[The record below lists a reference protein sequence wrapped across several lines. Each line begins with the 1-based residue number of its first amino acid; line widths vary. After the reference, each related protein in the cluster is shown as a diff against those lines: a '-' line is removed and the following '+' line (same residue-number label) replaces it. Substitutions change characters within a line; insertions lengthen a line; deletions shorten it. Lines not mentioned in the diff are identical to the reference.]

1 MCLNLSDHPIKIDCY
16 VHRLL
21 NMNLMV
27 TTNQETMIDRHTQ
40 KRKGSKHNT
49 KESHQITMEDKKRRK
64 EQGRTTK
71 TTRKQ

>member
-1 MCLNLSDHPIKIDCY
+1 
-16 VHRLL
+16 
-21 NMNLMV
+21 MV

-49 KESHQITMEDKKRRK
+49 KESRQITMEDKKRRK